1 MDGFSKDR
9 VMILVGLAAGF
20 GFSTDTILKGNS
32 RFQMNLSVYLQNNL
46 SAFFQEWIVIPEV
59 KNKIVNLPIAKM
71 STASDLEYF

>member
-20 GFSTDTILKGNS
+20 GFSTDSILKGNS
-32 RFQMNLSVYLQNNL
+32 RLQINTGYYVDENLND
-46 SAFFQEWIVIPEV
+46 FFKEWLIIQEN
-59 KNKIVNLPIAKM
+59 KSKIVNLPITKI